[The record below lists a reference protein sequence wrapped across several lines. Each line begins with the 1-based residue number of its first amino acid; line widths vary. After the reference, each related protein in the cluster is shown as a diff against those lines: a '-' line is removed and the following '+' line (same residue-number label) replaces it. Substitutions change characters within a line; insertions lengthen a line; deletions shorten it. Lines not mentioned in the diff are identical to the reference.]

1 VNSFFGQAQF
11 LSRFGIK
18 VGTKLTIPANWQSG
32 LTNAVTVGE
41 IVGLVVTGIMQER
54 LGSKVI
60 FVAGM
65 IAMIGAI
72 FIAVFAQSLPM
83 LLAAELVMGIP
94 WGMFREWRVSIYD
107 YSNVEDGPALNL

>member
-32 LTNAVTVGE
+32 LTNAVT
-41 IVGLVVTGIMQER
+41 VVTGIMQER